1 MDINGL
7 FDRSLKAALDCRAVW
22 PPVLTPIQLGDY
34 GVMVDDGFRRLGN
47 VADFGLAFRTE
58 RGPPSRLDLT
68 SADVRLTRFAG
79 GAQVPAFQGL
89 GDVSARVSIEFGR
102 GEAFVCKCARVERTH
117 IADLGGLARR
127 LHDARTADGQA
138 WRPLPWRLVWQLYTG
153 HDVLFLAASNAGTRV
168 ELGGSARLLHQL
180 DTASGTAGLSVQ
192 RGTGLGLEIVGD
204 TGPIGFGLARVR
216 LLGGV
221 KFFSGEDGR
230 DDEDEWVERLPTDA
244 DPGGDAVA
252 ADEP

>member
-1 MDINGL
+1 
-7 FDRSLKAALDCRAVW
+7 
-22 PPVLTPIQLGDY
+22 
-34 GVMVDDGFRRLGN
+34 
-47 VADFGLAFRTE
+47 
-58 RGPPSRLDLT
+58 
-68 SADVRLTRFAG
+68 
-79 GAQVPAFQGL
+79 
-89 GDVSARVSIEFGR
+89 
-102 GEAFVCKCARVERTH
+102 
-117 IADLGGLARR
+117 
-127 LHDARTADGQA
+127 
-138 WRPLPWRLVWQLYTG
+138 VWQLYTG